1 MIKLQK
7 MNLQIFGAATPVD
20 PTTNNTH
27 VSANFGKLL
36 YPGLRKI
43 FFETYDEIPEQF
55 PNIYHVQSSS
65 SATET
70 DHGMGAFGDW
80 VERTSEIDTVA
91 YAKIKDGG
99 DVTYTHKAFTKGF
112 MIGRELYDDE
122 KYGQMK
128 KMSKA
133 LARAGRAKVEKD
145 AITILTKGF
154 KGTTGAFL
162 GRDKL
167 TLFHDAHTLVDSA
180 KTCSNMMTEPL
191 TEASLKKALKMMS
204 EQLDEAGNLIQM
216 KATKLIIPPALEDTA
231 LRLLHSAQLP
241 GTQLNDTNEY
251 LKGRLKIVVMDYL
264 GTNAGGSDICWF
276 LQDGERH
283 ELNFFWRIKPEFK
296 NEEDFD
302 TFVAKY
308 RGYMRYSYGF
318 SDWRGMIGSTG
329 GAGGIVPASLLPDE
343 EEISVMMLN
352 ADEPVQEEVPAQK
365 EKKKK

>member
-1 MIKLQK
+1 MQKLK
-7 MNLQIFGAATPVD
+7 MNLQMFGVTPSAD
-20 PTTNNTH
+20 NTH
-27 VSANFGKLL
+27 VSTNFGKLL
-36 YPGLRKI
+36 EPGLRKI

-55 PNIYHVQSSS
+55 PKIFNVQTST

-80 VERTSEIDTVA
+80 EERTSETSAVS

-133 LARAGRAKVEKD
+133 LARAGRAKVERD
-145 AITILTKGF
+145 AISVLLNGFSESKGF
-154 KGTTGAFL
+154 KG
-162 GRDKL
+162 RDEKP
-167 TLFHDAHTLVDSA
+167 LFHNAHDLVDSEE
-180 KTCSNMMTEPL
+180 TCSNMMTDAL
-191 TEASLKKALKMMS
+191 SEASLKKAIKMMS

-216 KATKLIIPPALEDTA
+216 KATKLIVPPALEDTA
-231 LRLLHSAQLP
+231 IRLLRSTQLP
-241 GTQLNDTNEY
+241 GTNNNDTNAY
-251 LKGRLKIVVMDYL
+251 LKDRMEIVVMDYL
-264 GTNAGGSDICWF
+264 GEVAGGSDKVWF
-276 LQDGERH
+276 LQDGSRH
-283 ELNFFWRIKPEFK
+283 ELNFFWRVKPEFK

-329 GAGGIVPASLLPDE
+329 GDENVATSRASK
-343 EEISVMMLN
+343 
-352 ADEPVQEEVPAQK
+352 A
-365 EKKKK
+365 KK